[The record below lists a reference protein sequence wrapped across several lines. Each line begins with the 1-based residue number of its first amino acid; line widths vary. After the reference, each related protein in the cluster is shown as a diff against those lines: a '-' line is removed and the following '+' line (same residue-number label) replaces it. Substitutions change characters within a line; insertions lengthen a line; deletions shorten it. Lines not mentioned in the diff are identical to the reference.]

1 MAKLTAE
8 YMRMV
13 EGLESGRLRVPSV
26 PRRNPRTSSFAGP
39 PSYNRDIKSSGPI
52 FQGSV
57 KGYEEASYA
66 QAPKASN
73 PAPKYFYIAGRDD
86 ARQGREVSSLREFEA
101 RYASELMDP
110 RYELNPAYRAYLSGI
125 VYGQGGDDASSFL
138 SRQSNPSNQNFV
150 PARTVNPVT
159 PFRGGMRRNPESGAA
174 AMYETFHQRAPERVE
189 EYEENFHYHGW
200 LAELGEMQEIKVAL
214 IYLDPPKEAVIR
226 FDPGTK
232 LGCSEDGRQL
242 YLVGGDQSV
251 DLKSLG
257 FGKEWV
263 RDYMLLGVLHE
274 LTYRTKKGFDKFKT
288 IDYYH
293 ELGEDSGDL
302 PVLAYDNLNQQLMVV
317 GGKYVVK
324 YEGIVN

>member
-1 MAKLTAE
+1 MF
-8 YMRMV
+8 
-13 EGLESGRLRVPSV
+13 EGLLSGRVRVPPA

-39 PSYNRDIKSSGPI
+39 PSYNKDIKISGPI

-57 KGYEEASYA
+57 KGYETQEYT
-66 QAPKASN
+66 QAPKVSN
-73 PAPKYFYIAGRDD
+73 PHFTPGSYVRISHGPDNVSDMYKVLGRGEETEEGSPTYVL
-86 ARQGREVSSLREFEA
+86 QGTGRNSREQFEA
-101 RYASELMDP
+101 
-110 RYELNPAYRAYLSGI
+110 
-125 VYGQGGDDASSFL
+125 L
-138 SRQSNPSNQNFV
+138 SRDLVPAHMVNPSTSSTS
-150 PARTVNPVT
+150 R
-159 PFRGGMRRNPESGAA
+159 RGGMRRNPESGSAA
-174 AMYETFHQRAPERVE
+174 LYETFHQRAPERVE

-242 YLVGGDQSV
+242 YMVGGDQSV
-251 DLKSLG
+251 DLKGLG
-257 FGKEWV
+257 FGKEWT

-293 ELGEDSGDL
+293 ELGEDSGDC
-302 PVLAYDNLNQQLMVV
+302 PVLAYDNLNQQLMIV